1 MTALNANPTPAG
13 LDPCHDL
20 LVAGADAWT
29 MLAAVADAFA
39 GAADGPAAAQL
50 LSLSGSKFT
59 DGDCTLSLRV
69 AGIDPGEAGRIA
81 DTLAQH
87 PDVRLSRIEH
97 IVWKAR
103 T

>member
-1 MTALNANPTPAG
+1 MTATDHLSKPPG

-20 LVAGADAWT
+20 LVAGRDAWM

-39 GAADGPAAAQL
+39 GAPNGPAAQL

-59 DGDCTLSLRV
+59 DGDCALSLRV
-69 AGIDPGEAGRIA
+69 GGIDPGEAGRIA
-81 DTLAQH
+81 DALAQH

>member
-1 MTALNANPTPAG
+1 MTAPDVSPKPAG
-13 LDPCHDL
+13 LDRRHDL
-20 LVAGADAWT
+20 LVAGADAWI
-29 MLAAVADAFA
+29 MLAAAAHAFA
-39 GAADGPAAAQL
+39 GAPNGSSAQL

-69 AGIDPGEAGRIA
+69 AGADPGEARRIA

-87 PDVRLSRIEH
+87 PDVRLARIEH